1 MMKPIHAGQPDLPIG
16 PYQFKDW
23 KTITS
28 WYEHHMEWFRQ
39 AEELH
44 KTCPWVGEPFGM
56 LLPLSYLFFYF
67 LILMLF
73 LFIIVFLLRGVLL
86 ETHKNTYIRIFA

>member
-1 MMKPIHAGQPDLPIG
+1 MMKPIQAGQPDVPIG

-23 KTITS
+23 KTITP
-28 WYEHHMEWFRQ
+28 WYEHYMEWFRQ

-56 LLPLSYLFFYF
+56 LLLPLISLFLYLFFT
-67 LILMLF
+67 LILLYFYYFYFYIYFYLF
-73 LFIIVFLLRGVLL
+73 M
-86 ETHKNTYIRIFA
+86 A